1 MRAGRKPQGPQLVE
15 SLAGSAVAKERLRMM
30 LETMRGDRTIE
41 EASTQ
46 LGIAPSLFHRL
57 RKRTLQEMVESLEP
71 RKPGPTPKPIDLE
84 KLEAEKSAL
93 AAEVRRL
100 ESELGKSR
108 VREELARLRASGGEK
123 KARGKKR

>member
-1 MRAGRKPQGPQLVE
+1 VE